1 MTEWLSSSPE
11 VDRLMLIL
19 QNIKH
24 IQEVVKGL
32 DLHIKHMYEVV
43 NVTLSGIEKEIRL
56 IRMHDDEL

>member
-1 MTEWLSSSPE
+1 MSE
-11 VDRLMLIL
+11 VDRLRVIL

-24 IQEVVKGL
+24 IQ
-32 DLHIKHMYEVV
+32 EVV